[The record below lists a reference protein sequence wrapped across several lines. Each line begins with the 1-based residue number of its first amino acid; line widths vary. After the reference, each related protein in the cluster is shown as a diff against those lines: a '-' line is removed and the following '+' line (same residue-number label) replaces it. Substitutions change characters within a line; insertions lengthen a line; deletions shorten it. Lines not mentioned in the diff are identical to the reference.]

1 MGAVRQGRSKAST
14 LYPFGG
20 KENGANQD
28 RAWRR
33 HLLKSMIFMDQVDPP
48 RFLHCTSPFMA
59 QFPLRNCARR
69 QKHSESRQMGEWRN

>member
-1 MGAVRQGRSKAST
+1 MGAVRQGRSKASA

-33 HLLKSMIFMDQVDPP
+33 HLLKSMIFMDQVDSP
-48 RFLHCTSPFMA
+48 RTRIEPYTLDVHAPFPALHESVHGTVSP
-59 QFPLRNCARR
+59 
-69 QKHSESRQMGEWRN
+69 S